1 MTGVTRAGRRLFYP
15 ALISIGIGML
25 ASCAEILPP
34 PAPRTVAALRPRTL
48 PFAPTPRRRT
58 AFPVPKRKPAPPA
71 RNDAAAADTPAA
83 VAMAAPGTSEPEA
96 PAAGPVAPAPE
107 PAPAPQASALVGLD
121 EPAAAHLLGTATEQ
135 STQPPATVWRYRN
148 ATCELDLFFYLDLR
162 SGKMRALHYK
172 FKGDPANPDGQRDCL
187 RSLVV
192 VRRSQS
198 QF

>member
-1 MTGVTRAGRRLFYP
+1 MTRAGRRLFYP
-15 ALISIGIGML
+15 ALISVGIGML

-34 PAPRTVAALRPRTL
+34 PPPRTVAALRPPPPL
-48 PFAPTPRRRT
+48 APIPRRRT
-58 AFPVPKRKPAPPA
+58 AFPVPGRKPAPPP
-71 RNDAAAADTPAA
+71 RNDTAPIDTATA
-83 VAMAAPGTSEPEA
+83 VAMAEPTAPEPS
-96 PAAGPVAPAPE
+96 PAAPNPA

-172 FKGDPANPDGQRDCL
+172 FKGDAANPDGQQDCL

-192 VRRSQS
+192 AGRSES
-198 QF
+198 RF